1 LKIES
6 FSLNSL
12 QLQIHS
18 PSQTILNETDV
29 SEVLIPA
36 SWGQMGILP
45 GHTDYITTLTK
56 GVINYKINESKK
68 SHEIEGGFFEIKANK
83 ATILVS
89 N

>member
-1 LKIES
+1 VK
-6 FSLNSL
+6 SLN
-12 QLQIHS
+12 LQIYS
-18 PSQTILNETDV
+18 PSQTLLNETDV

-36 SWGQMGILP
+36 NWGQMGILP

-56 GVINYKINESKK
+56 GVITYKISDSEK
-68 SHEIEGGFFEIKANK
+68 SHEIDGGFFEVKKNK